1 MANTSSNGLEQI
13 QNLDDLKACGFSEE
27 QARGILKAM
36 SKNVATKS
44 DVEITKLE
52 LKRDIEQT
60 KSELKRDIE
69 KVRAD
74 LAIKIEESKG
84 DLTYRMFYFFL
95 ATIAVLGSL
104 MAWMRFFIPIV
115 KN

>member
-1 MANTSSNGLEQI
+1 MSTNYNSSQDEADNLVASGLT
-13 QNLDDLKACGFSEE
+13 DS
-27 QARGILKAM
+27 QARALLEAM
-36 SKNVATKS
+36 SQNVATKS

-60 KSELKRDIE
+60 KSELKRDLE

-74 LAIKIEESKG
+74 LAVKIEETKS

-95 ATIAVLGSL
+95 ATIAVLGSF
-104 MAWMRFFIPIV
+104 MAWMRFFVPVIV
-115 KN
+115 QN